1 MLKQLSLSTG
11 LLLALWG
18 TCAANAAGNT
28 ELLRTIKTV
37 GKQAAGNEAAQT
49 AYRQLIKSEA
59 TVLPEVLKAFDGAN
73 PLAVNWLRN
82 AFESIADRTVKAGG
96 RLPVA
101 ELETFIRNRK
111 HDPRARRLA
120 FEWLRSVDAKRA
132 ATLVPTFLLDPSA
145 ELRREAVAK
154 LIGDSKQLDP
164 KTQKPQLVATLR
176 TALKG
181 AVDDDQVKAIV
192 KPLQKLGEKVDL
204 QRHFGFLTEWHITGP
219 FDNKGGKGFAAA
231 YPPEKQPAAANLKA
245 EYEGQLGKVKWEP
258 VETKDPY
265 GIVDIGKSLKN
276 YKGSAMYAVTEFH
289 AERPRDVQFRLGTPN
304 SWKLWVNG
312 RLLFAREEYHRGMAI
327 DQYRVTAKLNPGRNV
342 VLLKILQNE
351 QEEDWAQRYR
361 YQIRVCDGAGSAILP
376 AKTTSTSTIGAR
388 RD

>member
-1 MLKQLSLSTG
+1 MMNRFSLFAALSL
-11 LLLALWG
+11 AL
-18 TCAANAAGNT
+18 CAATADAAGTT
-28 ELLRTIKTV
+28 ELLRTIKAV
-37 GKQAAGNEAAQT
+37 DKQAVGNEAAQT
-49 AYRQLIKSEA
+49 AYRELIKSDA
-59 TVLPEVLKAFDGAN
+59 KILPDILKAFDGAN

-82 AFESIADRTVKAGG
+82 AVESIADLTVKSGG
-96 RLPVA
+96 SLPVA

-111 HDPRARRLA
+111 NDPRARRLA
-120 FEWLRSVDAKRA
+120 FEWVRTVDAKTAGR
-132 ATLVPTFLLDPSA
+132 LVPTFLLDSSA

-154 LIGDSKQLDP
+154 LIGDSKKLDP
-164 KTQKPQLVATLR
+164 KTQKPELVATLK

-192 KPLQKLGEKVDL
+192 KPLQKLGETVDL

-219 FDNKGGKGFAAA
+219 FDNKGGKGFDVA

-245 EYEGQLGKVKWEP
+245 EYEGQLGKVKWQP
-258 VETKDPY
+258 VETNDPY

-289 AERPRDVQFRLGTPN
+289 AERPREVQFRLGTPN

-327 DQYRVTAKLNPGRNV
+327 DQYRVTAKLKPGRNV

-351 QEEDWAQRYR
+351 QDEDWAQRYR
-361 YQIRVCDGAGSAILP
+361 YQIRVCDGAGSAILQ
-376 AKTTSTSTIGAR
+376 AKTTSTSRTS